1 MSPFLTPPAGAWML
15 RRVQRLPISL
25 EQAWDFFSAPSNLKD
40 ITPAYMDFQVTAEA
54 PESLGRMYAGQIIT
68 YTVKPLFGIP
78 MKWMT
83 EITQVCEGEHFIDEQ
98 RFGPYL
104 LWHHQHFFK
113 AVEGGVEM
121 VDLVHYKLP
130 LWILGNIAHGLFV
143 RQQLEGIF
151 DYRYAVLEKRF
162 GKIV

>member
-1 MSPFLTPPAGAWML
+1 
-15 RRVQRLPISL
+15 
-25 EQAWDFFSAPSNLKD
+25 
-40 ITPAYMDFQVTAEA
+40 MDFQVTAEA

-83 EITQVCEGEHFIDEQ
+83 EITQVREGEHFIDEQ
-98 RFGPYL
+98 RFGPYR

-113 AVEGGVEM
+113 TIPGGVEM

-162 GKIV
+162 GKIA